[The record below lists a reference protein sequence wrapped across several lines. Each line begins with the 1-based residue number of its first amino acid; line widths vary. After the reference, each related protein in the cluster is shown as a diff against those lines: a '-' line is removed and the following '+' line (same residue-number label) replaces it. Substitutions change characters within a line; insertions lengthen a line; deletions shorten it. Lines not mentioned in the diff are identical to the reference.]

1 MARDTKAALAYIG
14 PAMFVLLIVAALP
27 LAVALATS
35 TTNWHLHRAAQRE
48 FIGLANYIR
57 LFGDPRFIYS
67 LRVTLLYTAV
77 SVGVSMVGGFVLA
90 LMMRRTFPGRNLVR
104 ALLTIPLIMTPVV
117 SATMYRVFFYDAD
130 RGLFNWILG
139 TLGLPTP
146 VWVASWPMA
155 FYAIC
160 IIQIWFM
167 TPFVFLVCDAAME
180 SLPREPFDAAKIDG
194 AGYFQRIFRLVI
206 PMMRDT
212 LIFALI
218 FRITI
223 DYRMFDTIYVTTRGG
238 PARYTEVMSVWVYNR
253 ALRSF
258 DVGYA
263 NAGSVVMAIVVALI
277 CLALMLYNYRRREAV
292 S

>member
-1 MARDTKAALAYIG
+1 MKRDRTAALLYIG
-14 PAMFVLLIVAALP
+14 PAMLVLLIVAALP

-35 TTNWHLHRAAQRE
+35 MTNWHLHRAAQRE
-48 FIGLANYIR
+48 FTGFANYVR

-67 LRVTLLYTAV
+67 LRVTLRYTAV
-77 SVGVSMVGGFVLA
+77 SVGLSMVGGFVLA
-90 LMMRRTFPGRNLVR
+90 LMMRREFAGRNYVR

-117 SATMYRVFFYDAD
+117 SATMYRVFFFDAD
-130 RGLFNWILG
+130 RGLFNWLLRLIG
-139 TLGLPTP
+139 ISGPA
-146 VWVASWPMA
+146 WVASWPLA
-155 FYAIC
+155 FVAIC
-160 IIQIWFM
+160 IIQVWFM

-180 SLPREPFDAAKIDG
+180 SLPSEPFDAAKIDG
-194 AGYFQRIFRLVI
+194 AGYFQRIFYLVI

-263 NAGSVVMAIVVALI
+263 NAGSVVMAAVVAAI
-277 CLALMLYNYRRREAV
+277 CLGLVLYNYRKRGF

>member
-263 NAGSVVMAIVVALI
+263 NAGSVVMALVVALI
-277 CLALMLYNYRRREAV
+277 CLALMMYNYRRREAV

>member
-1 MARDTKAALAYIG
+1 MARDTKAAFAYIG
-14 PAMFVLLIVAALP
+14 PAMLVLLIVAALP

-48 FIGLANYIR
+48 FIGLANYVR
-57 LFGDPRFIYS
+57 LFADPRFIYS

-77 SVGVSMVGGFVLA
+77 SVGVSMIGGFVLA
-90 LMMRRTFPGRNLVR
+90 LMMRRRFPARNLVR

-130 RGLFNWILG
+130 RGLFNWILR
-139 TLGLPTP
+139 TLGLPAP

-194 AGYFQRIFRLVI
+194 AGYLQRIFRLVI

-277 CLALMLYNYRRREAV
+277 CLGLMLYNYRRREAV

>member
-1 MARDTKAALAYIG
+1 
-14 PAMFVLLIVAALP
+14 MFVLLIVAALP
-27 LAVALATS
+27 LGVALATS

-57 LFGDPRFIYS
+57 LFEDPRFIYS
-67 LRVTLLYTAV
+67 LQVTLLYTAV
-77 SVGVSMVGGFVLA
+77 SVGVSMIGGFVLA

-194 AGYFQRIFRLVI
+194 AGYLQRIIRLVI